1 MSRAST
7 NPFVRI
13 CAIAEIFD
21 SLTTERPYKAAL
33 KSFNALELMRDEE
46 DLDPQYF
53 RGFVE
58 MLEAA

>member
-1 MSRAST
+1 M
-7 NPFVRI
+7 
-13 CAIAEIFD
+13 
-21 SLTTERPYKAAL
+21 